1 MPDYLQLRSGDD
13 RYYARN
19 SKGKMVPVT
28 EEGWDSADSTPTHII
43 VMFSA
48 GSGEPYVGTEGLT
61 LYVDNVGFGY

>member
-1 MPDYLQLRSGDD
+1 
-13 RYYARN
+13 
-19 SKGKMVPVT
+19 MVPVT
-28 EEGWDSADSTPTHII
+28 EEGWDSANATPTHII